1 MKRKTLHDRHDSE
14 HEQLPLIWLFRPLLA
29 VAVLMRS
36 ERRGDVE
43 NTVRSVY
50 KGMEIASRFGVRSAP
65 ASPCV

>member
-1 MKRKTLHDRHDSE
+1 MSNCC
-14 HEQLPLIWLFRPLLA
+14 LIWLFRPLLA

-50 KGMEIASRFGVRSAP
+50 KGMEIASRFEGQICSRLPLRVTYAL
-65 ASPCV
+65 